1 MALWSAVIT
10 DDVALDVPYD
20 LFALHSVQFTRAV
33 ERTLDALFPG
43 NSQVTSFTE
52 SSQNTTIVNIS
63 LVFPTPSPG
72 VETLFPT
79 LALGSASRSDFVA
92 SLNQN
97 GLPCA
102 GAFYNDQLTASQF
115 NASVATNASSIG
127 SWTVVDA
134 AAHVTVDVPYANYT
148 PAYNR
153 AFALALEVI
162 LSLAPNSV
170 EVVNAAPA
178 QGGNMTLFEFDIL
191 LPFSTDQATVQIVE
205 GNLAAVFPLCG
216 APGGACTAGP
226 GTYFVQN
233 LTANGI
239 PATTAFYN
247 S

>member
-1 MALWSAVIT
+1 MAQWTSVIT

-20 LFALHSVQFTRAV
+20 LFALNSVQFTRAV
-33 ERTLDALFPG
+33 ERTLDALFSG
-43 NSQVTSFTE
+43 NSQVTSFTP

-79 LALGSASRSDFVA
+79 LDVGSASNPNFVA

-102 GAFYNDQLTASQF
+102 GAFYSDQITASQF
-115 NASVATNASSIG
+115 NASVAVNASSIG
-127 SWTVVDA
+127 AWTVVDA
-134 AAHVTVDVPYANYT
+134 AEHVTIDVPYASYT
-148 PAYNR
+148 LAYNR
-153 AFALALEVI
+153 AFAQAVEVI

-170 EVVNAAPA
+170 EVVNALPA

-191 LPFSTDQATVQIVE
+191 LPYSTDHATVQIVE
-205 GNLAAVFPLCG
+205 GTLASVFPLCG
-216 APGGACTAGP
+216 APGSACTAGP